1 MISTTLGVSNS
12 SWSRA
17 STVVDLMLF
26 VIYDASG
33 CSDYVLTA
41 AVINLS
47 KGDVLIPTSWHTQLV
62 DLIQQEA
69 AV

>member
-1 MISTTLGVSNS
+1 MISTTLGISNS

-33 CSDYVLTA
+33 CSDYVFLTA

-62 DLIQQEA
+62 DLIQ
-69 AV
+69 